1 MNLKALT
8 QLKKHKGKVVWLSSY
23 PKCGNTWVRAFFTAL
38 FTENEI
44 DINHLINDYGFYSKD
59 VFEDSTGLEPSYLTF
74 REAQQYKREVIG
86 HYIDTKAPDRLLFI
100 KNHQNTPYFIDA
112 SRLHKVIYLVRNPL
126 AIAPSLANHRNTSID
141 DTIKY
146 MAKETAGFEEESKGI
161 NREIFFDQHIG
172 SLNNHVL
179 EWTKL
184 NLDQLILVK
193 YENLLDD
200 PNKEFKRILKE
211 LNLDFKKSEIATA
224 VSKSSFNVLKA
235 KEKIS
240 PFREK
245 NPKSKEFFRKG
256 HKISWKKELT
266 LIQKQKLID
275 QHQLMMKKLGYL

>member
-1 MNLKALT
+1 M
-8 QLKKHKGKVVWLSSY
+8 
-23 PKCGNTWVRAFFTAL
+23 
-38 FTENEI
+38 
-44 DINHLINDYGFYSKD
+44 
-59 VFEDSTGLEPSYLTF
+59 
-74 REAQQYKREVIG
+74 
-86 HYIDTKAPDRLLFI
+86 
-100 KNHQNTPYFIDA
+100 
-112 SRLHKVIYLVRNPL
+112 RNPL

-184 NLDQLILVK
+184 NSEQMILVRF
-193 YENLLDD
+193 EDLLED
-200 PNKEFKRILKE
+200 PNKVFKSILNE

-256 HKISWKKELT
+256 HKSSWKTELT

-275 QHQLMMKKLGYL
+275 QHKSIMKKLSYL